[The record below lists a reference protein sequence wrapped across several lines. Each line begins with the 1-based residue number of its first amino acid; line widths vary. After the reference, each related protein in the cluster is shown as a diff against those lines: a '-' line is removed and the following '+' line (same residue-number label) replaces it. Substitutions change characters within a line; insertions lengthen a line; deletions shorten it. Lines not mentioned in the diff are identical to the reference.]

1 MAIDKT
7 KLTILHSVVDT
18 ALSDIQYSL
27 LKKQSEYPTTSCN
40 IPQKK
45 SSNFKHMHAPSN
57 LELKQQTPFT

>member
-7 KLTILHSVVDT
+7 KVVSGIDT
-18 ALSDIQYSL
+18 ALSDIQYSP
-27 LKKQSEYPTTSCN
+27 LKKQSKYPTTSCN

-45 SSNFKHMHAPSN
+45 SSSNFKHMHAPSN